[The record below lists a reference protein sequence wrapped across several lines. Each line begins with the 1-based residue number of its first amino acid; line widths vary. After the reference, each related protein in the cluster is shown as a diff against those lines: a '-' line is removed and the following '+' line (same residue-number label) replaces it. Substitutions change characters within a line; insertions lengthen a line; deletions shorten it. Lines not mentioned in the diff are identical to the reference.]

1 VVATVTVKTHSLAKP
16 FARDAGD
23 QPTCAFCTRQA
34 MYWTQREQPLG
45 GVVYHCQA
53 HREDARR
60 KAETLPRRVPGF
72 IL

>member
-1 VVATVTVKTHSLAKP
+1 MTVKTHSLSKP
-16 FARDAGD
+16 FARDLGA
-23 QPTCAFCTRQA
+23 TCAFCSRQA
-34 MYWTQREQPLG
+34 KYWTQRECPVG

-60 KAETLPRRVPGF
+60 KAETLPRRVAKF